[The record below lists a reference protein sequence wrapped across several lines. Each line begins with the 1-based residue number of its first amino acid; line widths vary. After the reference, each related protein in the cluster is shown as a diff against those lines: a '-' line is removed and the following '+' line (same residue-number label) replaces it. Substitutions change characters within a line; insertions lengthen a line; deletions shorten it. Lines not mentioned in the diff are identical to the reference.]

1 MSRRSG
7 GHARVALIED
17 DPDLSFTVRLNLER
31 EGYEVS
37 SYTNGHEGLLAVQ
50 QGGFDFL
57 ILDLNLP
64 DLDGFTICR
73 ELRRNTA
80 TSSLPILMLTARAS
94 EQDRITGLELGADDY
109 LVKPFSVRE
118 LLARVAAILRRAKGN
133 EADPSVYDDGSLRI
147 DGRTLRVYVDSE
159 EVKLAKKELE
169 LLWMLV
175 RNRPAVVSRDRIL
188 SEVWQVADDV
198 ETRTVDAHIRN
209 LRKKIGKDRIRTV
222 IGYGYRFEPAN
233 PVSS

>member
-1 MSRRSG
+1 MSR
-7 GHARVALIED
+7 HDVRVALIED
-17 DPDLSFTVRLNLER
+17 DADLAFTIRLNLER
-31 EGYEVS
+31 EGYVVA
-37 SYTNGHEGLLAVQ
+37 SYSNGHEGLLGVQ
-50 QGGFDFL
+50 QGGYDFL
-57 ILDLNLP
+57 VLDLNLP

-73 ELRRNTA
+73 ELRRTAA
-80 TSSLPILMLTARAS
+80 TSKLPILMLTARTS
-94 EQDRITGLELGADDY
+94 EQDRIMGLELGADDY

-118 LLARVAAILRRAKGN
+118 LLARVAAILRRSKGT
-133 EADPSVYDDGSLRI
+133 ETDAAVYDDGHLRI
-147 DGRTLRVYVDSE
+147 DGRTLRVYVEGE

-209 LRKKIGKDRIRTV
+209 LRKKIGKDRIKTV
-222 IGYGYRFEPAN
+222 IGYGYRFEET
-233 PVSS
+233 

>member
-1 MSRRSG
+1 MNRPDT
-7 GHARVALIED
+7 RVALIED
-17 DPDLSFTVRLNLER
+17 DADLAFTIRVNLER
-31 EGYEVS
+31 EGYAVEAFN
-37 SYTNGHEGLLAVQ
+37 NGHEGLLGVQ

-57 ILDLNLP
+57 VLDLNLP

-73 ELRRNTA
+73 EIRRHQA
-80 TSSLPILMLTARAS
+80 TSRLPVLMLTARTS
-94 EQDRITGLELGADDY
+94 EHDRIMGLELGADDY
-109 LVKPFSVRE
+109 LLKPFSVRE
-118 LLARVAAILRRAKGN
+118 LLARVAAILRRSRVDERDGA
-133 EADPSVYDDGSLRI
+133 VYDDGHLRI
-147 DGRTLRVYVDSE
+147 DGRTLRVHVGGE

-198 ETRTVDAHIRN
+198 ETRTVDAHVRN

-222 IGYGYRFEPAN
+222 IGYGYRFEDAG
-233 PVSS
+233 

>member
-1 MSRRSG
+1 MNRPKTRP
-7 GHARVALIED
+7 ARVAVIED
-17 DPDLSFTVRLNLER
+17 DADLSFTIRLNLER
-31 EGYEVS
+31 EGYSVATF
-37 SYTNGHEGLLAVQ
+37 TNGQEGLLGVQ

-73 ELRRNTA
+73 ELRRTPATA
-80 TSSLPILMLTARAS
+80 TLPVLMLTARSS
-94 EQDRITGLELGADDY
+94 EQDRIMGLELGADDY

-118 LLARVAAILRRAKGN
+118 LLARIAAILRRAGGI
-133 EADPSVYDDGSLRI
+133 DTDTGVYESNGLRI
-147 DGRTLRVYVDSE
+147 DGRTLRVYVGGE
-159 EVKLAKKELE
+159 EVKLARKEFE

-188 SEVWQVADDV
+188 SEVWQVAEDV

-222 IGYGYRFEPAN
+222 IGYGYRFEEA
-233 PVSS
+233 S

>member
-1 MSRRSG
+1 MNR
-7 GHARVALIED
+7 RVAVIED
-17 DPDLSFTVRLNLER
+17 DADLSFTIRLNLER
-31 EGYEVS
+31 EGNEVR
-37 SYTNGHEGLLAVQ
+37 TFNNGHEGLLAVQ
-50 QGGFDFL
+50 SGGFDFL

-73 ELRRNTA
+73 ELRRSPSTA
-80 TSSLPILMLTARAS
+80 SLPILMLTARTS
-94 EQDRITGLELGADDY
+94 EQDRILGLELGADDY
-109 LVKPFSVRE
+109 LVKPFCVRE
-118 LLARVAAILRRAKGN
+118 LLARVNAILRRTKGDTA
-133 EADPSVYDDGSLRI
+133 EATVYDDGQLRI
-147 DGRTLRVYVDSE
+147 DPRTLRVYVDGE

-175 RNRPAVVSRDRIL
+175 RNRPSVVSRERIL

-222 IGYGYRFEPAN
+222 IGYGYRFEVPE
-233 PVSS
+233 

>member
-1 MSRRSG
+1 MSRPEL
-7 GHARVALIED
+7 RVAVIED
-17 DPDLSFTVRLNLER
+17 DADIAFTTRVNLER
-31 EGYEVS
+31 EGYTV
-37 SYTNGHEGLLAVQ
+37 TTFRNGHEGLLGVQ

-73 ELRRNTA
+73 ELRRDAA
-80 TSSLPILMLTARAS
+80 TSKLPILMLTARTS
-94 EQDRITGLELGADDY
+94 EADRIMGLELGADDY

-118 LLARVAAILRRAKGN
+118 LLARIGAILRRAKGT
-133 EADPSVYDDGSLRI
+133 ESDAAVYDDGRLRI
-147 DGRTLRVYVDSE
+147 DGRTLRVYVAGE

-175 RNRPAVVSRDRIL
+175 RNRPSVVSRDRIL
-188 SEVWQVADDV
+188 SEVWQVAEDV

-209 LRKKIGKDRIRTV
+209 LRKKIGKDRIKTV
-222 IGYGYRFEPAN
+222 IGYGYRFEA
-233 PVSS
+233 

>member
-1 MSRRSG
+1 MNRPKSS
-7 GHARVALIED
+7 VAVIED
-17 DPDLSFTVRLNLER
+17 DADLSFTIRLNLER
-31 EGYEVS
+31 EGYTVNT
-37 SYTNGHEGLLAVQ
+37 YTNGHEGLLGVQ

-73 ELRRNTA
+73 ELRRTPATA
-80 TSSLPILMLTARAS
+80 SLPILMLTARSS

-118 LLARVAAILRRAKGN
+118 LLARIAAILRRAKGT
-133 EADPSVYDDGSLRI
+133 EGDASVYDDGRLRI
-147 DGRTLRVYVDSE
+147 DGRTLRVYVDGE

-188 SEVWQVADDV
+188 SEVWQVAEDV

-222 IGYGYRFEPAN
+222 IGYGYRFEE
-233 PVSS
+233 SEKGEK

>member
-1 MSRRSG
+1 MSRPDL
-7 GHARVALIED
+7 RVAVIED
-17 DPDLSFTVRLNLER
+17 DADIAFTIRVNLER
-31 EGYEVS
+31 EGYAAS
-37 SYTNGHEGLLAVQ
+37 SYNNGHEGLLAVQ

-73 ELRRNTA
+73 ELRRHPV
-80 TSSLPILMLTARAS
+80 TSKLPILMLTARTS
-94 EQDRITGLELGADDY
+94 EADRIMGLELGADDY

-118 LLARVAAILRRAKGN
+118 LLARVAAILRRAKGA
-133 EADPSVYDDGSLRI
+133 EAEASVYDDGNLRI
-147 DGRTLRVYVDSE
+147 DGRTLRVYVQGD

-175 RNRPAVVSRDRIL
+175 RNRPSVVSRDRIL

-209 LRKKIGKDRIRTV
+209 LRKKIGKERIKTV
-222 IGYGYRFEPAN
+222 IGYGYRFEE
-233 PVSS
+233 

>member
-1 MSRRSG
+1 MSRPEL
-7 GHARVALIED
+7 RVAVIED
-17 DPDLSFTVRLNLER
+17 DADIAFTTRVNLER
-31 EGYEVS
+31 EGYSVS
-37 SYTNGHEGLLAVQ
+37 AYRNGHEGLLGVQ

-73 ELRRNTA
+73 ELRRDPATA
-80 TSSLPILMLTARAS
+80 KLPILMLTARTS
-94 EQDRITGLELGADDY
+94 EADRIMGLELGADDY

-118 LLARVAAILRRAKGN
+118 LLARIGAILRRAKGTES
-133 EADPSVYDDGSLRI
+133 EAAVYDDGKLRI
-147 DGRTLRVYVDSE
+147 DGRTLRVYVEGD

-175 RNRPAVVSRDRIL
+175 RNRPSVVSRDRIL
-188 SEVWQVADDV
+188 SEVWQVAEDV

-209 LRKKIGKDRIRTV
+209 LRKKIGKDRIKTV
-222 IGYGYRFEPAN
+222 IGYGYRFEA
-233 PVSS
+233 